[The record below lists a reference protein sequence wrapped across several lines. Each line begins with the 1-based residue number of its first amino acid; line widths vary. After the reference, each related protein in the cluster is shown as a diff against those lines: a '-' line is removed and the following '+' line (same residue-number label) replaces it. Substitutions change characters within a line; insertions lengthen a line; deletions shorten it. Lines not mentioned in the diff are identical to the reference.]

1 MHTIRSFIAI
11 PLNGEV
17 QRAARKIARE
27 LRSENDGMKWVP
39 EDNLHLTLKFLGD
52 VVDRDV
58 PQVCKAIRDC
68 CRSIPSFELEF
79 EGTGGFPNDQRPR
92 VVWAGI
98 TGGGEFLIDLVS
110 RLEVELAKLGFKP
123 EPRDYRPHLTLGR
136 VRSGSR
142 SASPEVVAKVV
153 RFKKRRLGI
162 MTVDQ
167 IRLYASFLDKE
178 GPTYNVMDTI
188 HLGDEVEA
196 VAPDDDE
203 DEDDDFVDE
212 DLDDEED

>member
-11 PLNGEV
+11 PLTGEV

-39 EDNLHLTLKFLGD
+39 DDNLHLTLKFLGD

-58 PQVCKAIRDC
+58 PQVCNVIREC
-68 CRSIPSFELEF
+68 CQGTPQFEIEV
-79 EGTGGFPNDQRPR
+79 EGTGGFPSDQRPR

-98 TGGGEFLIDLVS
+98 TSGGESLVELVT
-110 RLEVELAKLGFKP
+110 RLEAGLAKLGFKP

-142 SASPEVVAKVV
+142 AAAPEVVNKVV
-153 RFKKRRLGI
+153 RFKHRRLGT
-162 MTVDQ
+162 MLVDQ
-167 IRLYASFLDKE
+167 IRLYASYLDKE
-178 GPTYNVMDTI
+178 GPSYHVMDTVG
-188 HLGDEVEA
+188 LGGAMDDAEDELA
-196 VAPDDDE
+196 QDDADDE
-203 DEDDDFVDE
+203 DFGDDDR
-212 DLDDEED
+212 